1 MELLGVAL
9 MITKGWELCPESP
22 LSSHTGAGG
31 ACWTR
36 QQLEGAMSAARWPYE
51 GCFCSADPGQV
62 SPLFCW
68 SEWSPQLP
76 LPYSA
81 ALLISRLFAMRV
93 AVLLLLGLALL
104 EAEGRCFFNRTQEYC
119 LCYRL
124 SQDNAGSI
132 IQCLAA
138 TVVEFQGGEL
148 EKYVDFPVR
157 DLDPS
162 TIDML
167 GTLEIKKI
175 IFGDLLV
182 PEVLLARVLRFFS
195 YTRVQEMAFE
205 SCSFLGRSSWREMAG
220 QNLPILSLHFHNV
233 TSAPLTG
240 REQDF
245 SELGSWLGTLQELS
259 VTSSHVTSLPCGIG
273 RVFRALRS
281 LDMAQN
287 SLGDGSL
294 MPAFCEGAFPQLQV
308 LSLQENNLTSYHGVC
323 RSVQLLH
330 ELQHLDLSQNKLVAS
345 PSSSCQWPASLRI
358 FNLSNTGLD
367 ELLTPLPPGLEVLD
381 LSSNRLRAVDISLRS
396 LKALLLSRNLLLAAP
411 PIRDYPALRSLH
423 LDDNLIAEW
432 PWDEVKLLENL
443 QEVSAAGNPYNCTC
457 AGAGALQAL
466 AATGCLRQGWPQ
478 QYACH
483 SPPRYQGTLVRDVPA
498 SVLQCNRAAVLA
510 PVCTAL
516 GLLCVAGAGWLVMA
530 RRRRVAGPRA
540 AQPQGLHGQE
550 LGEKAGRSP
559 MCS

>member
-1 MELLGVAL
+1 
-9 MITKGWELCPESP
+9 
-22 LSSHTGAGG
+22 
-31 ACWTR
+31 
-36 QQLEGAMSAARWPYE
+36 
-51 GCFCSADPGQV
+51 
-62 SPLFCW
+62 
-68 SEWSPQLP
+68 
-76 LPYSA
+76 
-81 ALLISRLFAMRV
+81 MRV

-119 LCYRL
+119 VCYRL

-138 TVVEFQGGEL
+138 SVVEFQGGEL
-148 EKYVDFPVR
+148 ERYVDFPIR

-167 GTLEIKKI
+167 GTLEIRKI

-205 SCSFLGRSSWREMAG
+205 SCSFLGRSSWGEMAG
-220 QNLPILSLHFHNV
+220 ENLPILSLHFHNV

-323 RSVQLLH
+323 GSVQLLH

-367 ELLTPLPPGLEVLD
+367 ELLMPLPPGLEVLD
-381 LSSNRLRAVDISLRS
+381 LSSNHLRAVDISLRS
-396 LKALLLSRNLLLAAP
+396 LKTLLLSRNLLLAAP
-411 PIRDYPALRSLH
+411 PIRDYPTLRSLH

-432 PWDEVKLLENL
+432 PWDEVKLLGNL

-478 QYACH
+478 HYACH
-483 SPPRYQGTLVRDVPA
+483 SPPHYQGTLVRDVPTSA
-498 SVLQCNRAAVLA
+498 LQCNRAVVLA

-516 GLLCVAGAGWLVMA
+516 GLLCVAGAGWLAMA
-530 RRRRVAGPRA
+530 RRRRAAGPSA

-550 LGEKAGRSP
+550 LGEKARRNP